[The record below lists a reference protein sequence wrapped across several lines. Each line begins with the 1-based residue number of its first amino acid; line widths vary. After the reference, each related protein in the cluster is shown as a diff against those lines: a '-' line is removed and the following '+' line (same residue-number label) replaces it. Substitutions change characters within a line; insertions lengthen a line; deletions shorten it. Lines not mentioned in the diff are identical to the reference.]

1 MPLLHKKYKLTLVS
15 QTVKYLYGESHL
27 HFQDYEPVVSWSLH
41 VVDGRPNLCQQTD
54 VDFPTAQH
62 YSTLPGTKLTG

>member
-1 MPLLHKKYKLTLVS
+1 MLVS

-27 HFQDYEPVVSWSLH
+27 HFQDYEPVVSRSLH
-41 VVDGRPNLCQQTD
+41 IVHGRPNLCQQIA

-62 YSTLPGTKLTG
+62 YSPLPGTKSIG